1 MVCDVPLKGSR
12 VWRKIETLFISQSS
26 KDLLKF
32 QLHPCELQTDLP
44 MLGFEDLERISQE
57 NIFQPSL
64 PYPVIFPKRCLQ
76 PIANIDPDIATER
89 FLLVA
94 GLLSLTMYLTISIHT
109 NVSLPSCH

>member
-32 QLHPCELQTDLP
+32 QFHPCELQTDLP

-57 NIFQPSL
+57 KSFNL
-64 PYPVIFPKRCLQ
+64 PC
-76 PIANIDPDIATER
+76 PIR
-89 FLLVA
+89 
-94 GLLSLTMYLTISIHT
+94 
-109 NVSLPSCH
+109 